1 MYFCPRSL
9 LMVYFVLFSIA
20 ELCFGVMISTLFNS
34 AKVAAIVGPLAHF
47 AFTMPRYIFTRTGAL
62 LSRCLVLHAQPISA
76 VRPLILYFVR
86 REQPTC
92 VVF

>member
-1 MYFCPRSL
+1 MFFPPRSL

-62 LSRCLVLHAQPISA
+62 LSSLVSHAQPLFA
-76 VRPLILYFVR
+76 VLPIIIYLYT
-86 REQPTC
+86 E
-92 VVF
+92 